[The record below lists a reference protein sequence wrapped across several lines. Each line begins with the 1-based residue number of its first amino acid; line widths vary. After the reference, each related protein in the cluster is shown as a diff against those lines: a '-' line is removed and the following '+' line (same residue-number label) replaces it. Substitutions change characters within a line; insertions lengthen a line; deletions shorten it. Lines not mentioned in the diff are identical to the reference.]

1 MTCGMTVCRSGQA
14 AGLYVARYLVPG
26 PALPETAAQELRAAL
41 AMAPE
46 LACMD
51 TRRLVTVWA
60 DTRGY
65 LLMAAGWRRSP
76 VRCASG
82 WNGVTRVVHCL
93 AHAELVAGSHRFRSG
108 LRMSP
113 RLVGEFVERVVEQA
127 QRSRPVSQVQEVRSG
142 GEAWVGPGLLEPAG
156 G

>member
-1 MTCGMTVCRSGQA
+1 MTCGMTACRSGQA

-26 PALPETAAQELRAAL
+26 PALPETTAQALRAAL
-41 AMAPE
+41 TRAPD
-46 LACMD
+46 LARID
-51 TRRLVTVWA
+51 SRRLVTVWA

-76 VRCASG
+76 VRCAGG
-82 WNGVTRVVHCL
+82 WNGVTRVVHCF

-113 RLVGEFVERVVEQA
+113 LLVGEFVDWVVQ
-127 QRSRPVSQVQEVRSG
+127 QTRRNRSVSKAREVRSR
-142 GEAWVGPGLLEPAG
+142 GEAWVGPGLMESVG

>member
-1 MTCGMTVCRSGQA
+1 MTCSMTVRRSDKA

-26 PALPETAAQELRAAL
+26 PALPETTAQALREAL

-46 LACMD
+46 LARMD
-51 TRRLVTVWA
+51 ARRLVTVWA

-93 AHAELVAGSHRFRSG
+93 AHAELVGTSHRFRSG
-108 LRMSP
+108 VRMSP
-113 RLVGEFVERVVEQA
+113 LLVGEFVERVVQQA
-127 QRSRPVSQVQEVRSG
+127 QESRPVSKVQHVRSR
-142 GEAWVGPGLLEPAG
+142 EEVWIGPGLLEPAG